1 MANPLRD
8 CVSLSAWM
16 DAAAAAEQLW
26 PSYTTFSLLGS
37 PHLTS
42 GAHGQHPGHQLCNV
56 STSMQPRLINNDFY
70 RIFIKLYNIGIIKI

>member
-1 MANPLRD
+1 MASLLLRD

-37 PHLTS
+37 PHIRGTWSAPWSPTLQC
-42 GAHGQHPGHQLCNV
+42 QHQYTA
-56 STSMQPRLINNDFY
+56 SSDRQ
-70 RIFIKLYNIGIIKI
+70 